1 MPTKSSKGSEK
12 SSGKDAKKPA
22 VKDLT
27 PKKNP
32 SGGRR
37 DYPPR

>member
-1 MPTKSSKGSEK
+1 MAGKSTKDSKK
-12 SSGKDAKKPA
+12 SDKGGAKKPA
-22 VKDLT
+22 VKDLS

-32 SGGRR
+32 TGGRR